1 MITDHDREDLLPSFW
16 NMNWG
21 QRKVYVCSMVTS
33 HSVARRAASHGTTR
47 RNLTMKYHFRV
58 KGETIQVIVFI
69 IYVLS
74 YICISVTVIVYS
86 INIYVI

>member
-1 MITDHDREDLLPSFW
+1 MCMLYGHMSVLLDVQHP
-16 NMNWG
+16 MG
-21 QRKVYVCSMVTS
+21 V
-33 HSVARRAASHGTTR
+33 GTAQ

-74 YICISVTVIVYS
+74 YTCISVTVIVY
-86 INIYVI
+86 VLCTVC